1 MPDKTDRK
9 EKREMDFESAFRK
22 LSQCAEELND
32 PNVSLNDAIA
42 RYKSG
47 LEYYRIC
54 NSILDE
60 ARQLIQIY
68 DRQNDQIREESN
80 DVQ

>member
-1 MPDKTDRK
+1 MTDKTNGK
-9 EKREMDFESAFRK
+9 EKKEMDFESAYRK

-32 PNVSLNDAIA
+32 PGVSLNDAIA

-47 LEYYRIC
+47 MEYYRIC
-54 NSILDE
+54 SSILEE
-60 ARQLIQIY
+60 ARHLIRIY
-68 DRQNDQIREESN
+68 DKQNDQIREESK

>member
-1 MPDKTDRK
+1 MANKTVKK
-9 EKREMDFESAFRK
+9 EAKDLDFESAYRK

-32 PNVSLNDAIA
+32 PNVSLSDAID

-54 NSILDE
+54 SGILEE
-60 ARQLIQIY
+60 ARQLIQVY
-68 DRQNDQIREESN
+68 DRQSDSIREEN
-80 DVQ
+80 GDVQ

>member
-1 MPDKTDRK
+1 MSEKIDNK
-9 EKREMDFESAFRK
+9 ENKEMDFESAFRK

-54 NSILDE
+54 TSILDE
-60 ARQLIQIY
+60 ARQLIQVY
-68 DRQNDQIREESN
+68 DRQNDQIREAGS
-80 DVQ
+80 DV

>member
-1 MPDKTDRK
+1 MAEKIDKK
-9 EKREMDFESAFRK
+9 ENQEMDFESAYRK

-32 PNVSLNDAIA
+32 PNVSLNDEID
-42 RYKSG
+42 RYRSG

-54 NSILDE
+54 SGILEE
-60 ARQLIQIY
+60 ARQLIQVY
-68 DRQNDQIREESN
+68 DRQNDTVREEQQ

>member
-1 MPDKTDRK
+1 MADNT
-9 EKREMDFESAFRK
+9 EKKEMDFESAFRK

-32 PNVSLNDAIA
+32 PNVSLNDAID

-54 NSILDE
+54 SGILEE
-60 ARQLIQIY
+60 ARQLIQTY
-68 DRQNDQIREESN
+68 DRQNDQIREEKR

>member
-1 MPDKTDRK
+1 MADNTKK
-9 EKREMDFESAFRK
+9 KEMDFESAFRK

-32 PNVSLNDAIA
+32 PNISLNDAID

-54 NSILDE
+54 SGILEE
-60 ARQLIQIY
+60 ARQLIQTY
-68 DRQNDQIREESN
+68 DRQNDQIREEKRN
-80 DVQ
+80 V

>member
-1 MPDKTDRK
+1 MAEKIDKK
-9 EKREMDFESAFRK
+9 ENQEMDFESAYRK

-42 RYKSG
+42 RYRSG

-54 NSILDE
+54 YGILEE
-60 ARQLIQIY
+60 ARQLIQVY
-68 DRQNDQIREESN
+68 DRQNDTVREEQQ

>member
-1 MPDKTDRK
+1 MAEKIDKK
-9 EKREMDFESAFRK
+9 ENQEMDFESAYRK

-42 RYKSG
+42 RYRSG

-54 NSILDE
+54 SGILEE
-60 ARQLIQIY
+60 ARQLIQVY
-68 DRQNDQIREESN
+68 DRQNDTVREEQQ